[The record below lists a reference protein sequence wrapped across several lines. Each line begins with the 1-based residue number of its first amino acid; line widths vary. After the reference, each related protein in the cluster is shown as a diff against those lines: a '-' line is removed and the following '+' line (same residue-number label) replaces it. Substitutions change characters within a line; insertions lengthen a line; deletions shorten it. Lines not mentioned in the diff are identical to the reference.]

1 MEMSRRVQ
9 AAMAS
14 AVMLSVCSDVSVAAA
29 ESTVSHNLYRG
40 RNVTRDFGKPRVR
53 TQPRNSLCVC
63 GSGKKSKRCC
73 VTFPGE
79 G

>member
-9 AAMAS
+9 AAAATL
-14 AVMLSVCSDVSVAAA
+14 AVMSADCVVMP
-29 ESTVSHNLYRG
+29 ESTTSHNLYRG

-63 GSGKKSKRCC
+63 GSGKKAKRCC